1 MTSLLG
7 ENWAELLACLLSS
20 STGFSSR
27 ETGVF
32 LRACDAESKDS
43 GLNGLTQP
51 MWRFRCNSLEIQG
64 CGGRLSR
71 QIPCNLFLIST
82 TQVLHATG
90 FRGRK
95 DTVLSWELFTEPV
108 RFPLI
113 FFWHQ
118 QLALPSFRGHWLH
131 LSQLY
136 NIPLP
141 IFTQAQCCVSQRSV
155 IRQGGVCSDV
165 HNSGHILLG
174 ILYPSSAV
182 PDLLHVCVL
191 VELAAA
197 FLKAFTQ
204 CTNLYSSQMQHTS

>member
-1 MTSLLG
+1 
-7 ENWAELLACLLSS
+7 
-20 STGFSSR
+20 
-27 ETGVF
+27 
-32 LRACDAESKDS
+32 
-43 GLNGLTQP
+43 
-51 MWRFRCNSLEIQG
+51 MWRFRCNSLKMWG
-64 CGGRLSR
+64 CGGRLFR
-71 QIPCNLFLIST
+71 QISCNLFLIST

-141 IFTQAQCCVSQRSV
+141 IFTQAQCCVSQCSV
-155 IRQGGVCSDV
+155 IRQGGVCGDV
-165 HNSGHILLG
+165 HDSEHILLG
-174 ILYPSSAV
+174 ILYPSSV
-182 PDLLHVCVL
+182 KPDLLHVCWLNWLLPFWRL
-191 VELAAA
+191 VNNVIHTVV
-197 FLKAFTQ
+197 K
-204 CTNLYSSQMQHTS
+204 YSSHPKFKRHFSLISSYHVPWILHLG